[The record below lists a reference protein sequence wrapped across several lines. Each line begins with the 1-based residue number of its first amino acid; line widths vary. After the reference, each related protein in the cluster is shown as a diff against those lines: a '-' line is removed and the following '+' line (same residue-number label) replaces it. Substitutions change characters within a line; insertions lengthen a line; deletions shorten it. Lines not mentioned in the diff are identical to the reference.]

1 MNTFLEFAIVGA
13 WVYVSV
19 MALTRVFTERR
30 RWQRQMSRRSE
41 RDQNVIRNVSA
52 GKSPA
57 PTVSFKY
64 NAPAARER
72 L

>member
-30 RWQRQMSRRSE
+30 RWQQQISRQSASVSSGSHIACMHMS
-41 RDQNVIRNVSA
+41 
-52 GKSPA
+52 KSHGR
-57 PTVSFKY
+57 VDRIK
-64 NAPAARER
+64 R
-72 L
+72 